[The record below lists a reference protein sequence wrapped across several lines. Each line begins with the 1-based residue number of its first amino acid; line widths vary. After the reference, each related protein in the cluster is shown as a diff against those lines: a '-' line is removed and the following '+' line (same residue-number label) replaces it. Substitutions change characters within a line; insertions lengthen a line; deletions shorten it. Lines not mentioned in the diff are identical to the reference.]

1 MVVIVLIILVKI
13 FDIKLMQDT
22 NVLALCIQWTSI
34 SMEWVGFFLF
44 QYQELNSGINCIERI
59 HDMSIPV
66 QEEPAY
72 LLPLPPAEGWP
83 TTGQIELKHVN
94 LRYREGLPLVLKDV
108 NLTIKD
114 KEKVGLVGRTGS
126 GKSTTILALK
136 RMIDIDKDSNS

>member
-1 MVVIVLIILVKI
+1 MQSSLLMVVIVLIILVKI

-66 QEEPAY
+66 
-72 LLPLPPAEGWP
+72 
-83 TTGQIELKHVN
+83 
-94 LRYREGLPLVLKDV
+94 
-108 NLTIKD
+108 
-114 KEKVGLVGRTGS
+114 
-126 GKSTTILALK
+126 
-136 RMIDIDKDSNS
+136 

>member
-1 MVVIVLIILVKI
+1 M
-13 FDIKLMQDT
+13 
-22 NVLALCIQWTSI
+22 
-34 SMEWVGFFLF
+34 
-44 QYQELNSGINCIERI
+44 
-59 HDMSIPV
+59 
-66 QEEPAY
+66 
-72 LLPLPPAEGWP
+72 LPLPPAEGWP